1 MSEKGISSE
10 QIKDVVRQTY
20 ALVAQGPCCGV
31 TQETSC
37 CGSTQTAVPWGK
49 RLAKAVGYS
58 TEVDAMPESVTESF
72 AGCGNPVA
80 LAGLKEG
87 ETVLDL
93 GSGGGIDCFL
103 AAQKVGE
110 TGKVIGVD
118 MTPQMLDRARANKEK
133 IGAQNVEFR
142 MGEIEHLPAA
152 DGSVDVIMS
161 NCVINL
167 SPDKSAVFREAFRV
181 LKPGGRFA
189 VTDIVTDGPLPET
202 ISENLAAWYGCV
214 AGALDYRDFS
224 TGLEA
229 AGFVDV
235 QVSPVELDLA
245 EITAGLEKSGIEV
258 SATESGEKKKAFVI
272 VDGEPQELDLGDSN
286 PPFSARITARK
297 PPA

>member
-20 ALVAQGPCCGV
+20 ARVAQGSCCGV

-93 GSGGGIDCFL
+93 GAGAGLDVFL
-103 AAQKVGE
+103 AAEKVG
-110 TGKVIGVD
+110 GKGRVIGLD
-118 MTPQMLDRARANKEK
+118 MTPEMIEKARENAEK
-133 IGAQNVEFR
+133 LGLKHVEFHL
-142 MGEIEHLPAA
+142 GDIEDMPIV
-152 DGSVDVIMS
+152 DQSIDVIIS

-167 SPDKSAVFREAFRV
+167 APNKGKVFEEAYRV
-181 LKPGGRFA
+181 LKPGGRLM
-189 VTDIVTDGPLPET
+189 VSDIVAESELPQ
-202 ISENLAAWYGCV
+202 SVRDDLAAWAGCV
-214 AGALDYRDFS
+214 AGALVESEY
-224 TGLEA
+224 LEA
-229 AGFVDV
+229 IKQAGFIDV
-235 QVSPVELDLA
+235 TVVSKAKLGPISSD
-245 EITAGLEKSGIEV
+245 KIE
-258 SATESGEKKKAFVI
+258 AH
-272 VDGEPQELDLGDSN
+272 
-286 PPFSARITARK
+286 K
-297 PPA
+297 PS